1 MENEKDKIDKTSK
14 SDNGK
19 KAKPFVK
26 EYSDLSTDTTVDIDI
41 TFNEAIDE
49 SIDKNNTFVNK
60 LEKTLKLYCSQSTS
74 NMHMFNENEKL
85 MKYSDEQHIISSYYP
100 VRIEYYEK
108 RKAHMITIL
117 ERELLLLSNKA
128 RYIVEVLEDTIE
140 LRRRKKQDIIE
151 ELSNKGYMMIDDDT
165 DYKYLLKMP
174 MDSVSEENVK
184 KIMKDKDTKESELL
198 QIQNMSIHQMW
209 LNELTILETELEKI
223 ASSAKSSQSVSV
235 KTTKVVKKK
244 KVV

>member
-1 MENEKDKIDKTSK
+1 
-14 SDNGK
+14 
-19 KAKPFVK
+19 
-26 EYSDLSTDTTVDIDI
+26 
-41 TFNEAIDE
+41 
-49 SIDKNNTFVNK
+49 
-60 LEKTLKLYCSQSTS
+60 
-74 NMHMFNENEKL
+74 
-85 MKYSDEQHIISSYYP
+85 
-100 VRIEYYEK
+100 
-108 RKAHMITIL
+108 
-117 ERELLLLSNKA
+117 
-128 RYIVEVLEDTIE
+128 
-140 LRRRKKQDIIE
+140 
-151 ELSNKGYMMIDDDT
+151 MIDDDT

-209 LNELTILETELEKI
+209 LNELTILETELEKF

>member
-1 MENEKDKIDKTSK
+1 MKIQNFIFTWNQFVPNAIDIESKISKYGKTRVINSNVNEKRDHWINLND
-14 SDNGK
+14 GYF
-19 KAKPFVK
+19 A
-26 EYSDLSTDTTVDIDI
+26 EQWSTLI
-41 TFNEAIDE
+41 
-49 SIDKNNTFVNK
+49 
-60 LEKTLKLYCSQSTS
+60 S
-74 NMHMFNENEKL
+74 N
-85 MKYSDEQHIISSYYP
+85 
-100 VRIEYYEK
+100 
-108 RKAHMITIL
+108 
-117 ERELLLLSNKA
+117 
-128 RYIVEVLEDTIE
+128 
-140 LRRRKKQDIIE
+140 
-151 ELSNKGYMMIDDDT
+151 IDDDT

-209 LNELTILETELEKI
+209 LNELTILETELEKF